1 MEAKTMARKRSQHH
15 PQKKS
20 KKSQQTIYLA
30 ITAIIIIAA
39 ITALILLQGQGEQT
53 IPDDTANADNP
64 NIDTSNDG
72 TWLFAMDTQSEYVG
86 GNDEYRTGYIP
97 TLVIVD
103 IEGNIVHKSAG
114 VHTKDEL
121 LQNVQEAEQSESG
134 RTPAP
139 DFTLETLYGN
149 QFKLSAYRGTPVI
162 LDLMAVRCPP
172 CKQQMPELQ
181 KVKKELG
188 NDVVILSIDVDGAGG
203 YESAQ
208 DVKEAF
214 GTYIKEE

>member
-1 MEAKTMARKRSQHH
+1 MGRKRSQHH
-15 PQKKS
+15 PEKKS

-39 ITALILLQGQGEQT
+39 ITALILLQEPGEQT
-53 IPDDTANADNP
+53 ISDDADNT
-64 NIDTSNDG
+64 DTPDASNDG

-103 IEGNIVHKSAG
+103 VDGNIVHKSAG
-114 VHTKDEL
+114 VHSKDEL
-121 LQNVQEAEQSESG
+121 LQHVDEAEQSASG

-139 DFTLETLYGN
+139 DFTLETLFGN
-149 QFKLSAYRGTPVI
+149 QFKLSNYRGTPVI

-172 CKQQMPELQ
+172 CEQQMPELQ

-208 DVKEAF
+208 DVKDAF

>member
-1 MEAKTMARKRSQHH
+1 MGRKRSQHH

-39 ITALILLQGQGEQT
+39 ITALILLQGPGEQT
-53 IPDDTANADNP
+53 IPDDTDNT
-64 NIDTSNDG
+64 DTPDASNDG

-103 IEGNIVHKSAG
+103 IDGNIVHKSAG
-114 VHTKDEL
+114 VHSKDEL
-121 LQNVQEAEQSESG
+121 LQHVDEAEQSESG

-172 CKQQMPELQ
+172 CEQQMPELQ

-203 YESAQ
+203 SESAQ
-208 DVKEAF
+208 DVKDAF

>member
-1 MEAKTMARKRSQHH
+1 MTRKRSQHH

-20 KKSQQTIYLA
+20 KKSQQTIYLVV
-30 ITAIIIIAA
+30 TTIIIIAA
-39 ITALILLQGQGEQT
+39 IAALILLQDPGE
-53 IPDDTANADNP
+53 PSLNDKDDTNS
-64 NIDTSNDG
+64 SNMDPSNEG

-97 TLVIVD
+97 TLVIID
-103 IEGNIVHKSAG
+103 IDGNIVHKSAG
-114 VHTKDEL
+114 VHTKNEL
-121 LQNVQEAEQSESG
+121 IQHVEDAEQSSSG

-149 QFKLSAYRGTPVI
+149 QFRLSEYRGTPVI

-172 CKQQMPELQ
+172 CEQQMPELQ

-188 NDVVILSIDVDGAGG
+188 NDVVILSIDVDGASGQ
-203 YESAQ
+203 ESAQ
-208 DVKEAF
+208 DVEDAF
-214 GTYIKEE
+214 GIYIKEE

>member
-1 MEAKTMARKRSQHH
+1 MTRKRTQHH

-20 KKSQQTIYLA
+20 KKSQQTMYLA
-30 ITAIIIIAA
+30 VTAIIIIAA
-39 ITALILLQGQGEQT
+39 ITALLLLQDPGEP
-53 IPDDTANADNP
+53 ISDDTADTDTP
-64 NIDTSNDG
+64 NMDSSNDG

-97 TLVIVD
+97 TLVIID
-103 IEGNIVHKSAG
+103 IDGNIVHKSAG

-121 LQNVQEAEQSESG
+121 IQHVEDAEQSSSG

-149 QFKLSAYRGTPVI
+149 QFRLSEYRGTPVI

-172 CKQQMPELQ
+172 CEQQMPELQ

-188 NDVVILSIDVDGAGG
+188 NDVVILSIDVDGASG

-208 DVKEAF
+208 DVKDAF